1 MRNTMKLVAGILL
14 FGASALCVL
23 LTYGNVSQ
31 IRASVREDVESSM
44 LGSILEAKEIE
55 AENLGQRAVT
65 EWGEELIVQNSE
77 YEFYRLAIQV
87 ENKGYGLY
95 FANPAKIFTVHG
107 ELSEDVGRVVYFDVG
122 FESFFDVI
130 TPVAPGKTCT
140 TATPHVEVRSGVHA
154 LEVVY
159 APAWNEDEQSLPV
172 LLD

>member
-1 MRNTMKLVAGILL
+1 MRSTVKLVAGILL
-14 FGASALCVL
+14 LGASVLCGL

-65 EWGEELIVQNSE
+65 EWGEELIAQNSE
-77 YEFYRLAIQV
+77 YEFYRLAIQI
-87 ENKGYGLY
+87 ENKGYGLR
-95 FANPAKIFTVHG
+95 FSNPAKIFTIYG
-107 ELSEDVGRVVYFDVG
+107 ELSGDVGRVIYFDVG

-140 TATPHVEVRSGVHA
+140 TAILYVEVRSGVHA

-159 APAWNEDEQSLPV
+159 APAWNEDEQRLPV